1 MCLRGSHCSFVHRCI
16 HFWSGVKATEKVE
29 TGYLLGCILTCGAA
43 ESIISRREAS
53 SRLSETSQG
62 GFFFVFFFFS
72 FSPLRNGRVHSAG
85 VESEDPQR
93 NCSLHSYTWLGRQMV
108 HVKTTAV
115 IAEQRH
121 PLYACVCVSALWKR
135 CRNVLALSRRQQR
148 RHHKTSK
155 R

>member
-1 MCLRGSHCSFVHRCI
+1 MRALSFYRTMKSVFAWLPLLVCLPLRTFG
-16 HFWSGVKATEKVE
+16 SGVKATEKVE
-29 TGYLLGCILTCGAA
+29 TGYLLSCISTCGAA
-43 ESIISRREAS
+43 VGGRPALVWVKPSRE
-53 SRLSETSQG
+53 
-62 GFFFVFFFFS
+62 VFF
-72 FSPLRNGRVHSAG
+72 PLSQWEGALGRVEG
-85 VESEDPQR
+85 EDPQR

-121 PLYACVCVSALWKR
+121 PLCACVRARATALLER
-135 CRNVLALSRRQQR
+135 CRSVLALSRRQQR